1 MPIIFVMQGKCLFSD
16 ISRPVLNLSTSQACA
31 NPALCTCSLMLI
43 LPVSL
48 PLKRVSG
55 SMSSR
60 PPKFL
65 LIACNISNHVGGC
78 LDFSA
83 KENTIF
89 TRLKERNVDCVLRLL
104 LILDYFYHESKH
116 YESLIR
122 LLLIVVSFLHLLH
135 KIISKCNSDY
145 FYHES
150 KHNEPY

>member
-1 MPIIFVMQGKCLFSD
+1 
-16 ISRPVLNLSTSQACA
+16 
-31 NPALCTCSLMLI
+31 MLI

-89 TRLKERNVDCVLRLL
+89 TRLKGRNVDC
-104 LILDYFYHESKH
+104 
-116 YESLIR
+116 
-122 LLLIVVSFLHLLH
+122 FLHLLH
-135 KIISKCNSDY
+135 IFNSTSDCFIMEANSAYHDQTEHMREQTTNELRGMIPINVVCATSKASDQPAPRRSLIRAFACRLDILWLLHY
-145 FYHES
+145 WPNIVRNF
-150 KHNEPY
+150 